1 MDTLGNLYDE
11 QVDYYMQINFSGFT
25 KLVDA
30 LGGITVES
38 EKSFYC
44 SEGGY
49 YISQG
54 TNTLNGTVALSYVRE
69 RKAFSD
75 GDNSRGRHQ
84 MQAIKAI
91 IEKVSS
97 GSAVLTNYT
106 DILDSMEGMFSTN
119 LSSSDMSELVKMQL
133 SDMASWNVKSFA
145 VSGSGSSMRT
155 YSMPTQRSYVMI
167 PDEEEVAYAKEL
179 VDKVIDGKMLTD
191 EDLVMPESTESEG
204 YNYQY

>member
-11 QVDYYMQINFSGFT
+11 PVDYYAQINFNGFT
-25 KLVDA
+25 TLVDA

-49 YISQG
+49 FISEG

-69 RKAFSD
+69 RKAFVD

-84 MQAIKAI
+84 MQAIEAI
-91 IEKVSS
+91 IEKASS
-97 GSAVLTNYT
+97 GTTVLTNYT
-106 DILDSMEGMFSTN
+106 AILDSMEGMFSTN
-119 LSSSDMSELVKMQL
+119 LSSSEMSALVKMQL
-133 SDMASWNVKSFA
+133 ADMASWNVKSFA
-145 VSGSGSSMRT
+145 VSGTGSSLTT

-167 PDEEEVAYAKEL
+167 PDEEQIAYAKQL
-179 VDKVIDGKMLTD
+179 VDKVIDGETLTD
-191 EDLVMPESTESEG
+191 ADMEMPGIEEEADTTAE
-204 YNYQY
+204 